1 MDEQTVR
8 RHAQAHGEAT
18 VAGDLRKA
26 GADLTTEAMAQAPGV
41 MKAMPGK
48 LTSCEIASVDGQG
61 DEFVALIRYMGDA
74 GEIMVASRWAERD
87 DRPKITDLQV
97 RR

>member
-8 RHAQAHGEAT
+8 QRAQVHGEAT

-26 GADLTTEAMAQAPGV
+26 GADLTAEAMAQAPGV

-48 LTSCEIASVDGQG
+48 PTSCEIASVDAEG
-61 DEFVALIRYMGDA
+61 DEFVAVIRYVGDA
-74 GEIMVASRWAERD
+74 GQITVASRWAERD
-87 DRPKITDLQV
+87 ARPKITDLQV
-97 RR
+97 R